1 MAEPTFAG
9 QLVEAAEQALINMA
23 EIAEIKMVGSTA
35 KITSSRKQVDRLM
48 KARCR
53 LMTREPWYGHIAMNM
68 IWIPSEMP
76 WMPES
81 RRTMGVRIVNGGEI
95 QCLYFPPFI
104 DSLSIRELFAVIQ
117 HEIEHIVRCH
127 CVRVGS
133 RNPEAWNIA
142 ADMCVNGPKKK
153 PRIGYQESTTGELI
167 VPLKGNIIWIPED
180 WEQDGTSEKYYD
192 KLKKKQQSMGGCC
205 KNCGRPQGKGQG
217 KGQGQGQGQQPGQG
231 GGQGQ
236 CKCPTCGGDL
246 NGDYN
251 FGGVQGGVIDDHS
264 VWNQTDVSPD
274 EARQVIK
281 DVVDQATSKCQGNC
295 PGHLLEAIAEL
306 NKPVVRWRELLRQ
319 YLGKHAGN
327 QRRTYSRRN
336 RRRQEFGTKGISR
349 HAASDVTVIVDT
361 SGSIGQEELKQFF
374 AEIEA
379 ISARSRVWLLQ
390 WDASFQGYARY
401 RRGDWK
407 TKVKIKGRGGTD
419 MAAPIEWLCEN
430 GLVKDAQ
437 IMLTDGYCNYTTDK
451 HFPLITVITTPE
463 GSASVPDWGIT
474 IHMKVD

>member
-1 MAEPTFAG
+1 MS
-9 QLVEAAEQALINMA
+9 QL
-23 EIAEIKMVGSTA
+23 KMVASTA
-35 KITSSRKQVDRLM
+35 KLPSSRKQTDRLM

-68 IWIPSEMP
+68 VWIASEMP

-95 QCLYFPPFI
+95 QCLYYPPFV
-104 DSLSIRELFAVIQ
+104 DKLSIRELFAVIQ

-142 ADMCVNGPKKK
+142 ADMCVNGPKKS
-153 PRIGYQESTTGELI
+153 PRIGYQEPTTGELI
-167 VPLKGNIIWIPED
+167 VPLKGNIVWIPED
-180 WEQDGTSEKYYD
+180 WPQDGTSEDYYD
-192 KLKKKQQSMGGCC
+192 RLEKQQKKNGGSCN
-205 KNCGRPQGKGQG
+205 NCGRPKKGKGSKGG
-217 KGQGQGQGQQPGQG
+217 KGGKGKKDDQSGQGSGDS
-231 GGQGQ
+231 
-236 CKCPTCGGDL
+236 CPTCGGDL
-246 NGDYN
+246 GGDYN
-251 FGGVQGGVIDDHS
+251 YGGVQGKVIDDHS

-274 EARQVIK
+274 EARQMM
-281 DVVDQATSKCQGNC
+281 
-295 PGHLLEAIAEL
+295 
-306 NKPVVRWRELLRQ
+306 LRQ
-319 YLGKHAGN
+319 YLGKHSGN

-361 SGSIGQEELKQFF
+361 SGSIGQQELKQFF

-379 ISARSRVWLLQ
+379 ISHRSRVWLLQ

-407 TKVKIKGRGGTD
+407 KIEVKGRGGTD
-419 MAAPIEWLCEN
+419 MAEPIEWLCQN
-430 GLVKDAQ
+430 GLVKDVQ
-437 IMLTDGYCNYTTDK
+437 VMLTDGYCNYAEDK
-451 HFPLITVITTPE
+451 GFPYMCVITTPE
-463 GSASVPDWGIT
+463 GTTNGPDWGHT
-474 IHMKVD
+474 IRMKLAA